1 MSVESLIFDTLK
13 GLVASCVYPDVA
25 PALSAKPYVTYQ
37 QVGGVP
43 VNFLDPTVPG
53 KKRSRFQIN
62 VWGDTRSEVSALA
75 GQVEDAL
82 RAVVALQTAIEGAPI
97 ATYEPD
103 TKLRGSM
110 QDFSFLY

>member
-1 MSVESLIFDTLK
+1 MTVESVIFDSLK
-13 GLVASCVYPDVA
+13 GLVSNRVYPDLA
-25 PALSAKPYVTYQ
+25 PTMPTKPYVTYQ
-37 QVGGVP
+37 QVGGQA
-43 VNFLDPTVPG
+43 VNFLDTTVPG
-53 KKRSRFQIN
+53 KKRSRFQVN
-62 VWGDTRSEVSALA
+62 VWGDTRSQVSALA

-82 RAVVALQTAIEGAPI
+82 RAVVALQTVIEGAPI

>member
-1 MSVESLIFDTLK
+1 MPSYHFSRRAFLRGIGVTMALPWMESF
-13 GLVASCVYPDVA
+13 
-25 PALSAKPYVTYQ
+25 
-37 QVGGVP
+37 
-43 VNFLDPTVPG
+43 
-53 KKRSRFQIN
+53 N